1 MAVKNSGILD
11 ITVVCLS
18 ALLAQKRLLVCSSVE
33 LLLLLRIK
41 NRFKYSKTKFEERLI
56 IK

>member
-1 MAVKNSGILD
+1 MAVKNSEILD

-18 ALLAQKRLLVCSSVE
+18 ALLAKKRLLVCSSVE
-33 LLLLLRIK
+33 LLLLLQIK
-41 NRFKYSKTKFEERLI
+41 NRFKYSKTKFEERLN